1 MEIGLASVPSIPF
14 KEAKLPLPKTPIYEK
29 KFIMQ
34 KNLTLWMSSVLLTCA
49 TAALVACGGGGV
61 VPSTGVAPRALSA
74 DFNTRK
80 AASYSPFRTGN
91 RDTEP
96 LTDANVLQ
104 DLQLLSDGGFKL
116 IRLFDSSNNVADR
129 VLRQLAAHP
138 SLDIKVMLGAYIVS
152 ESSPYLNDAQRASNR
167 ALNQAEVARAVAL
180 ATNTNYRSIVA
191 AVSVGN
197 ETMVSWSF
205 VPSSTAIMA
214 GYITSVR
221 NQITQPV
228 TTDDNWAFFAGINT
242 EPNDPKPIL
251 NAVDF
256 VSVHTYP
263 LADSLY
269 NTWDWRQST
278 AVAMM
283 DGAIAKAKADV
294 NAVRANL
301 EARGFSNLPIVVGET
316 GWKATI
322 TNGETYRASPANQRM
337 YYERLTAWAASPGA
351 PKSIIYFEAFDEPWK
366 GADDGWGLFNVART
380 PRCVIKDLY
389 PLITPET
396 SSCTDAQALH
406 YIAPTS
412 RGAVTENRYTA
423 YADTV
428 TQGEARP
435 FETPRFDAWNGT
447 TASYPQSAGAAA
459 PSDQGNGITITPSP
473 EVWGWGLILDMPN
486 GTEDLSNFNVPS
498 GRLNFSIKTTYAGK
512 LEIGFYTGSSVMN
525 TGYDVYVPISS
536 GQYGY
541 VNDGAWHDV
550 SIPISVIVSHGAP
563 AYGMPNTAALN
574 MRQIPSLFVIADRYG
589 VTGNTTQ
596 VTPIKLDAIF
606 WSK

>member
-1 MEIGLASVPSIPF
+1 
-14 KEAKLPLPKTPIYEK
+14 
-29 KFIMQ
+29 MQ
-34 KNLTLWMSSVLLTCA
+34 KKLTFWMSGVLLACT

-61 VPSTGVAPRALSA
+61 VPSTGVAQRALSA
-74 DFNTRK
+74 DFSTRK

-91 RDTEP
+91 RDTETV
-96 LTDANVLQ
+96 TDDHVLQ

-116 IRLFDSSNNVADR
+116 IRLFDSSDNVAAR
-129 VLRQLAAHP
+129 VLRLIAANP

-152 ESSPYLNDAQRASNR
+152 ESSPYLSETQRASNR
-167 ALNQAEVARAVAL
+167 VLNQAEVARAVVL
-180 ATNTNYRSIVA
+180 ANTYRSIVA

-205 VPSSTAIMA
+205 VPSSTAVIA
-214 GYITSVR
+214 GYLNSAR
-221 NQITQPV
+221 SQITQPV
-228 TTDDNWAFFAGINT
+228 TTDDNWAFFAGVST

-269 NTWDWRQST
+269 NTWDWRQAS

-301 EARGFSNLPIVVGET
+301 DGRGFANLPIVVGET

-322 TNGETYRASPANQRM
+322 TNGESSRASPANQRM
-337 YYERLTAWAASPGA
+337 YYDRLLTWAGSAGA

-366 GADDGWGLFNVART
+366 GADDGWGLFNVSRT
-380 PRCVIKDLY
+380 PRCVIKNLY

-396 SSCTDAQALH
+396 SSCTDAQALY

-412 RGAVTENRYTA
+412 HGAVTANRYTA

-428 TQGEARP
+428 TPGEARP
-435 FETPRFDAWNGT
+435 VETARFDAWNGT
-447 TASYPQSAGAAA
+447 TASYPQSSGAAA
-459 PSDQGNGITITPSP
+459 PSDAGNGITITPSP

-486 GTEDLSNFNVPS
+486 STEDLSNFNVPS

-512 LEIGFYTGSSVMN
+512 LEIGFYTGSAATS
-525 TGYDVYVPISS
+525 TGYDVYLPISS

-550 SIPISVIVSHGAP
+550 SIPISAIVARGAP
-563 AYGMPNTAALN
+563 AYGMPNSAALN
-574 MRQIPSLFVIADRYG
+574 MAQIPSLFVIADRYA

-596 VTPIKLDAIF
+596 TTSIKLDAIY

>member
-1 MEIGLASVPSIPF
+1 
-14 KEAKLPLPKTPIYEK
+14 
-29 KFIMQ
+29 MQ
-34 KNLTLWMSSVLLTCA
+34 KTLTLWMSSALLACA
-49 TAALVACGGGGV
+49 TATLVACGGGGV
-61 VPSTGVAPRALSA
+61 VPTTGVAPRALSA
-74 DFNTRK
+74 DFSTRK
-80 AASYSPFRTGN
+80 AASYSPCRTSN
-91 RDTEP
+91 RDTETV
-96 LTDANVLQ
+96 TDDHVLQ
-104 DLQLLSDGGFKL
+104 DLTLLSQGGFKL
-116 IRLFDSSNNVADR
+116 IRLFDSSDNVAAR
-129 VLRQLAAHP
+129 VLRLLAANP

-152 ESSPYLNDAQRASNR
+152 ESSQLSDSQRASNR
-167 ALNQAEVARAVAL
+167 VLNQAEVGRAVAL
-180 ATNTNYRSIVA
+180 ATNVNYRSIVA

-205 VPSSTAIMA
+205 VPSSTATMA

-221 NQITQPV
+221 SQITQPV
-228 TTDDNWAFFAGINT
+228 TTDDNWAFFAGIST

-301 EARGFSNLPIVVGET
+301 DARGFTNLPIVVGET

-337 YYERLTAWAASPGA
+337 YYDRLATWAGSPGA

-366 GADDGWGLFNVART
+366 GGDDGWGLFNVSRA

-389 PLITPET
+389 PGITPET
-396 SSCTDAQALH
+396 STCTDAQALH

-412 RGAVTENRYTA
+412 QGPVTANRYAA
-423 YADTV
+423 YVDTV

-435 FETPRFDAWNGT
+435 VEAPRFDAWNGT

-459 PSDQGNGITITPSP
+459 PTDAGNGITITPSP
-473 EVWGWGLILDMPN
+473 LVWGWGLILDMPN
-486 GTEDLSNFNVPS
+486 STEDLSNFNVPS
-498 GRLNFSIKTTYAGK
+498 GRLNFSINTTYAGK
-512 LEIGFYTGSSVMN
+512 LEIGFYTGSATLN
-525 TGYDVYVPISS
+525 TGYDVYVPIQS

-541 VNDGAWHDV
+541 VNDGAWRNV
-550 SIPISVIVSHGAP
+550 SIPISAIVAHGAP

-574 MRQIPSLFVIADRYG
+574 MAQIPSLFVIADRYA
-589 VTGNTTQ
+589 VTGNSTQ
-596 VTPIKLDAIF
+596 TTPIKLDAIF

>member
-1 MEIGLASVPSIPF
+1 
-14 KEAKLPLPKTPIYEK
+14 
-29 KFIMQ
+29 MQ
-34 KNLTLWMSSVLLTCA
+34 KKLSLWVSGALLACT

-61 VPSTGVAPRALSA
+61 VPSSGVAQRALSA
-74 DFNTRK
+74 DFSTRK
-80 AASYSPFRTGN
+80 AASYSPFRTSN
-91 RDTEP
+91 RDTETV
-96 LTDANVLQ
+96 TDDHVLQ
-104 DLQLLSDGGFKL
+104 DLTLLSQGGFKL
-116 IRLFDSSNNVADR
+116 IRLFDSSDNVAAR
-129 VLRQLAAHP
+129 VLRLLAANP

-152 ESSPYLNDAQRASNR
+152 ESSPYLSESQKAINR
-167 ALNQAEVARAVAL
+167 ALNQAEVARTVAL
-180 ATNTNYRSIVA
+180 ATHVNYRSIVA

-205 VPSSTAIMA
+205 VPSSTAVMA
-214 GYITSVR
+214 AYLTSVR
-221 NQITQPV
+221 SQITQPV
-228 TTDDNWAFFAGINT
+228 TTDDNWAFFAGASS

-269 NTWDWRQST
+269 NTWDWRQPS

-301 EARGFSNLPIVVGET
+301 DGRGFANLPIVVGET

-322 TNGETYRASPANQRM
+322 TNGESSRASPANQRM
-337 YYERLTAWAASPGA
+337 YYDRLTAWAGSAGA

-366 GADDGWGLFNVART
+366 GADDGWGLFNVSRT

-389 PLITPET
+389 PGITPET
-396 SSCTDAQALH
+396 SSCTDAQALY

-412 RGAVTENRYTA
+412 QGAVTASRYTA
-423 YADTV
+423 YADTI
-428 TQGEARP
+428 TSGEARP
-435 FETPRFDAWNGT
+435 VETPRFDAWLDGST
-447 TASYPQSAGAAA
+447 STAQYPQSAGAAS
-459 PSDQGNGITITPSP
+459 PSDPGNGITLTPTP
-473 EVWGWGLILDMPN
+473 AAWGWGLILDMPN
-486 GTEDLSNFNVPS
+486 STEDLSNFNVAS

-512 LEIGFYTGSSVMN
+512 LEIGFYTGSAATN
-525 TGYDVYVPISS
+525 TGYDVYIPISS

-541 VNDGAWHDV
+541 ANDGAWHDV
-550 SIPISVIVSHGAP
+550 SIPITAIVAHGAP
-563 AYGMPNTAALN
+563 AYGMPNTATLN
-574 MRQIPSLFVIADRYG
+574 MSRIPSLFVIADRYA

-596 VTPIKLDAIF
+596 TTSIKLDTIY